1 MIYAE
6 LGRSLWESGAL
17 EILGRD
23 VPFYSLVHPALIGLP
38 LSVLSTELGYDI
50 ARVLQALVM
59 SLTAVPVFL
68 WGRRLMSEW
77 WALVAAALTLTLPA
91 LAYSGLLMTETMFL
105 PAMTLAAW
113 ASAEALARPSPRA
126 YTLLVGAFALALVA
140 RLQAIVL
147 APAFVLALLLYA
159 AFMRDRQ
166 HLRRAAMG
174 AAALAAAGGAFLL
187 VAGIGAYAPAGSADY
202 DLTRAARFVAY
213 HAADALLLVGLAPAC
228 ALVLLTLR
236 AVREGDDDVHA
247 FLAVALAFGAGLV
260 AEVGVFASRWVGR
273 LAERDLIAVAPLF
286 FLALCI
292 WLARGAPRTR
302 LVGSAVALVGAS
314 AVVLLPYGRL
324 VHKGA
329 LQDAFMLVP
338 LWELGSYDLLVGTAV
353 AAVVLL
359 FVLYPR
365 ALPVALAVLFV
376 TVSVQASRFIEREAQ
391 TLRTSFFADDP
402 SWLDTAASED
412 VAYLYDGEPHWNAVW
427 AHVFWN
433 RRVREVY
440 VLPQARVPGPLPQ
453 RPVAPE
459 RDGSLGIEEAPPYVV
474 ASTAL
479 TLFGDAVQIM
489 AQRGLLQRGLVLWTI
504 EPPLRL
510 STALTGVQGSGD
522 IYGPAQLVA
531 YGCTGGSLQLTLV
544 AKGTPVAVEL
554 MRGDQPFQTLQLAAE
569 QVWNGEVPAAPL
581 DGVCT
586 FGVNPSGLVGST
598 RFQFSRG

>member
-6 LGRSLWESGAL
+6 LGRSIWESGSL

-23 VPFYSLVHPALIGLP
+23 APFYSLVHPALIGLP
-38 LSVLSTELGYDI
+38 LAVFSTELGYDV
-50 ARVLQALVM
+50 ARVLQALAM
-59 SLTAVPVFL
+59 SLAAVPVFL
-68 WGRRLMSEW
+68 WGRRLMSEG

-91 LAYSGLLMTETMFL
+91 LAYSGLLMTETAFL
-105 PAMTLAAW
+105 PAMMLAAW
-113 ASAEALARPSPRA
+113 ASAEALARPSSRSYA
-126 YTLLVGAFALALVA
+126 LLAGAFLLALLT

-147 APAFVLALLLYA
+147 VPAFVLALLLYA
-159 AFMRDRQ
+159 ALTRDRERV
-166 HLRRAAMG
+166 RRAAIG
-174 AAALAAAGGAFLL
+174 AAAVAVAGAVFLL
-187 VAGIGAYAPAGSADY
+187 VAGIGAYGPAGSADY
-202 DLTRAARFVAY
+202 DVTRAVRFVAY
-213 HAADALLLVGLAPAC
+213 HGADALLLVGLAPAC
-228 ALVLLTLR
+228 ALAVLTLR
-236 AVREGDDDVHA
+236 ARRDDSTDVQA
-247 FLAVALAFGAGLV
+247 FLAVALAFSVGLV

-273 LAERDLIAVAPLF
+273 LAERDLIALAPLL
-286 FLALCI
+286 FLALCL

-302 LVGSAVALVGAS
+302 LLGSAVALVGAA

-353 AAVVLL
+353 AVVVVL

-365 ALPVALAVLFV
+365 ALPVALALLFV
-376 TVSVQASRFIEREAQ
+376 TVSVQASRFVEREAE

-402 SWLDTAASED
+402 SWLDTVASDD
-412 VAYLYDGEPHWNAVW
+412 VGYLYDGEPHWNAVW

-433 RRVREVY
+433 RRIRDVY

-453 RPVAPE
+453 QPVEPAG
-459 RDGSLGIEEAPPYVV
+459 DGSLGIDAAAPYVV

-489 AQRGLLQRGLVLWTI
+489 AQQGLLQRGLVLWNI

-522 IYGPAQLVA
+522 IYGPARLVA
-531 YGCTGGSLQLTLV
+531 YGCDRGALQLTLV
-544 AKGTPVAVEL
+544 AKGAPVSVEL
-554 MRGDQPFQTLQLAAE
+554 TRDDQPFQTLQLAAE
-569 QVWNGEVPAAPL
+569 QVWNGEVPAQPRE
-581 DGVCT
+581 GVCS

-598 RFQFSRG
+598 RFQFARG

>member
-159 AFMRDRQ
+159 AFMRDRE

-302 LVGSAVALVGAS
+302 LVGSAVALVGAA